1 MKALVID
8 CAVSKLSLAAKNDD
22 KVCVTSYDIGM
33 KQSEILVNAID
44 YVLSS
49 VELKT
54 SDLDYTAIT
63 IGPGSFTGLRLGIS
77 ALKAIQLAYD
87 VPVYGISSLETY
99 AYSLKNVF
107 NLPIISAIDAH
118 KDCFYA
124 TITKNDDILLCEGDY
139 PVEKICE
146 EISKLNINELF
157 ITGPDSQKLKEIIQ
171 SKNSEIKLYY
181 QNYQPICAESLFFIT
196 EEKIKKN
203 DPPLQDYDG
212 PVYLRASEAEIK
224 LNS

>member
-8 CAVSKLSLAAKNDD
+8 CAVSKLSLAAKNED

-33 KQSEILVNAID
+33 KQSEILVSAID

-54 SDLDYTAIT
+54 NELDYTAIT

-77 ALKAIQLAYD
+77 ALKAIQLAYN
-87 VPVYGISSLETY
+87 VPVYGISTLEFY
-99 AYSLKNVF
+99 RYSLNNVF
-107 NLPIISAIDAH
+107 DLPIISAIDAH

-124 TITKNDDILLCEGDY
+124 TITNKNEVLLEEGDH
-139 PVEKICE
+139 PVEKIMQA
-146 EISKLNINELF
+146 ISSLDKLLIV
-157 ITGPDSQKLKEIIQ
+157 GPDSQKLKEII
-171 SKNSEIKLYY
+171 SKENSNIKIFC
-181 QNYQPICAESLFFIT
+181 QNYQPICVESLFYIT

-203 DPPLQDYDG
+203 DPPLHDYDG

>member
-8 CAVSKLSLAAKNDD
+8 CAVSKLSLAAKNED
-22 KVCVTSYDIGM
+22 KICVTSYDIGM
-33 KQSEILVNAID
+33 KQSEILVSAID

-54 SDLDYTAIT
+54 NELDYTAIT

-77 ALKAIQLAYD
+77 ALKAIQLAYN
-87 VPVYGISSLETY
+87 VPVYGISTLEFY
-99 AYSLKNVF
+99 RYSLNNVF
-107 NLPIISAIDAH
+107 DLPIISAIDAH

-124 TITKNDDILLCEGDY
+124 TITNKNEVLLEEGDH
-139 PVEKICE
+139 PVEKIMQA
-146 EISKLNINELF
+146 ISSLDKLLIV
-157 ITGPDSQKLKEIIQ
+157 GPDSQKLKEII
-171 SKNSEIKLYY
+171 SKENSDIKIFC
-181 QNYQPICAESLFFIT
+181 QNYQPICVESLFYIT

-203 DPPLQDYDG
+203 DPPLHDYDG

>member
-8 CAVSKLSLAAKNDD
+8 CAVSKLSLAAKNED
-22 KVCVTSYDIGM
+22 KICVTSYDIGM
-33 KQSEILVNAID
+33 KQSEILVSAID

-54 SDLDYTAIT
+54 NELDYTAIT

-77 ALKAIQLAYD
+77 ALKAIQLAYN
-87 VPVYGISSLETY
+87 VPVYGISTLEFY
-99 AYSLKNVF
+99 KYSLNNVF
-107 NLPIISAIDAH
+107 DLPIISAIDAH

-124 TITKNDDILLCEGDY
+124 TITNNNQILLEEGDH
-139 PVEKICE
+139 PVEKIMQA
-146 EISKLNINELF
+146 ISSLDKLLIV
-157 ITGPDSQKLKEIIQ
+157 GPDSQKLKEII
-171 SKNSEIKLYY
+171 SKENSNIKIFC
-181 QNYQPICAESLFFIT
+181 QNYQPICVESLFYIT

-203 DPPLQDYDG
+203 DPPLHDYDG

>member
-8 CAVSKLSLAAKNDD
+8 CAVSKLSLAAKNED

-33 KQSEILVNAID
+33 KQSEILVSAID

-54 SDLDYTAIT
+54 NELDYTAIT

-77 ALKAIQLAYD
+77 ALKAIQLAYN
-87 VPVYGISSLETY
+87 VPVYGISTLEFY
-99 AYSLKNVF
+99 RYSLNNVF
-107 NLPIISAIDAH
+107 DLPIISAIDAH

-124 TITKNDDILLCEGDY
+124 TITNNNQILLEEGDH
-139 PVEKICE
+139 PVEKIMQA
-146 EISKLNINELF
+146 ISSLDKLLIV
-157 ITGPDSQKLKEIIQ
+157 GPDSQKLKEII
-171 SKNSEIKLYY
+171 SKENSNIKIFC
-181 QNYQPICAESLFFIT
+181 QNYQPICVESLFYIT

-203 DPPLQDYDG
+203 DPPLHDYDG

>member
-8 CAVSKLSLAAKNDD
+8 CAVSKLSLAAKNED

-33 KQSEILVNAID
+33 KQSEILVSAID

-54 SDLDYTAIT
+54 NELDYTAIT

-77 ALKAIQLAYD
+77 ALKAIQLAYN
-87 VPVYGISSLETY
+87 VPVYGISTLEFY
-99 AYSLKNVF
+99 RYSLNNVF
-107 NLPIISAIDAH
+107 DLPIISAIDAH

-124 TITKNDDILLCEGDY
+124 TITNNNQILLEEGDH
-139 PVEKICE
+139 PVEKIMQA
-146 EISKLNINELF
+146 ISSLDKLLIV
-157 ITGPDSQKLKEIIQ
+157 GPDSQKLKEII
-171 SKNSEIKLYY
+171 SKENSNIKIFC
-181 QNYQPICAESLFFIT
+181 QNYQPISVESLFYIS

-203 DPPLQDYDG
+203 DPPMEDYDG

>member
-1 MKALVID
+1 LKALVID
-8 CAVSKLSLAAKNDD
+8 CAVSKLSLAAKNED

-33 KQSEILVNAID
+33 KQSEILVSAID

-54 SDLDYTAIT
+54 NELDYTAIT

-77 ALKAIQLAYD
+77 ALKAIQLAYN
-87 VPVYGISSLETY
+87 VPVYGISTLDFY
-99 AYSLKNVF
+99 RYSLNNVF
-107 NLPIISAIDAH
+107 DLPIISAIDAH

-124 TITKNDDILLCEGDY
+124 TITNNNQILLEEGDH
-139 PVEKICE
+139 PVEKIMQA
-146 EISKLNINELF
+146 ISSLDKLLIV
-157 ITGPDSQKLKEIIQ
+157 GPDSQKLKEII
-171 SKNSEIKLYY
+171 SKENSNIKIFC
-181 QNYQPICAESLFFIT
+181 QNYQPICVESLFYIT
-196 EEKIKKN
+196 EDKIKKN
-203 DPPLQDYDG
+203 DPPLHDYDG

>member
-8 CAVSKLSLAAKNDD
+8 CAVSKISLAAKNED

-33 KQSEILVNAID
+33 KQSEILVSAID

-54 SDLDYTAIT
+54 NELDYTAIT

-77 ALKAIQLAYD
+77 ALKAIQLAYN
-87 VPVYGISSLETY
+87 VPVYGISTLEFY
-99 AYSLKNVF
+99 RYSLNNVF
-107 NLPIISAIDAH
+107 DLPIISAIDAH

-124 TITKNDDILLCEGDY
+124 TITNKNEVLLEEGDH
-139 PVEKICE
+139 PVEKIMQA
-146 EISKLNINELF
+146 ISSLDKLLIV
-157 ITGPDSQKLKEIIQ
+157 GPDSQKLKEII
-171 SKNSEIKLYY
+171 SKENSDIKIFC
-181 QNYQPICAESLFFIT
+181 QNYQPICVESLFYIT

>member
-8 CAVSKLSLAAKNDD
+8 CAVSKLSLAAKNED
-22 KVCVTSYDIGM
+22 KICVTSYDIGM
-33 KQSEILVNAID
+33 KQSEILVSAID

-54 SDLDYTAIT
+54 NELDYTAIT

-77 ALKAIQLAYD
+77 ALKAIQLAYN
-87 VPVYGISSLETY
+87 VPVYGISTLEFY
-99 AYSLKNVF
+99 RYSLNNVF
-107 NLPIISAIDAH
+107 DLPIISAIDAH

-124 TITKNDDILLCEGDY
+124 TITNNNQILLEEGDH
-139 PVEKICE
+139 PVEKIMQA
-146 EISKLNINELF
+146 ISSLDKLLIV
-157 ITGPDSQKLKEIIQ
+157 GPDSQKLKEII
-171 SKNSEIKLYY
+171 SKENSNIKIFC
-181 QNYQPICAESLFFIT
+181 QNYQPICVESLFYIT

-203 DPPLQDYDG
+203 DPPLNDYDG

>member
-8 CAVSKLSLAAKNDD
+8 CAVSKLSLAAKNED

-33 KQSEILVNAID
+33 KQSEILVSAID

-49 VELKT
+49 VELNT
-54 SDLDYTAIT
+54 NELDYTAIT

-77 ALKAIQLAYD
+77 ALKAIQLAYN
-87 VPVYGISSLETY
+87 VPVYGISTLEFHR
-99 AYSLKNVF
+99 YSLNNVF
-107 NLPIISAIDAH
+107 DLPIISAIDAH

-124 TITKNDDILLCEGDY
+124 TITNKNEVLLEEGDH
-139 PVEKICE
+139 PVEKIMQS
-146 EISKLNINELF
+146 ISSLDKLLIV
-157 ITGPDSQKLKEIIQ
+157 GPDSQKLKEII
-171 SKNSEIKLYY
+171 SKENSNIEIFC
-181 QNYQPICAESLFFIT
+181 QNYQPICVESLFYIT
-196 EEKIKKN
+196 EDKIKKN

>member
-8 CAVSKLSLAAKNDD
+8 CAVSKLSLAAKNED
-22 KVCVTSYDIGM
+22 KICVTSYDIGM
-33 KQSEILVNAID
+33 KQSEILVSAID

-54 SDLDYTAIT
+54 NELDYTAIT

-77 ALKAIQLAYD
+77 ALKAIQLAYN
-87 VPVYGISSLETY
+87 VPVYGISTLEFY
-99 AYSLKNVF
+99 RYSLNNVF
-107 NLPIISAIDAH
+107 DLPIISGIDAH

-124 TITKNDDILLCEGDY
+124 TITNKNEVLLEEGDH
-139 PVEKICE
+139 PVEKIMQA
-146 EISKLNINELF
+146 ISSLDKLI
-157 ITGPDSQKLKEIIQ
+157 IVGPDSQKLKEII
-171 SKNSEIKLYY
+171 SKENSNIKIFC
-181 QNYQPICAESLFFIT
+181 QNYQPICVESLFYIT

-203 DPPLQDYDG
+203 DPPLNDYDG

>member
-8 CAVSKLSLAAKNDD
+8 CAVSKLSLAAKNED

-33 KQSEILVNAID
+33 KQSEILVSAID

-54 SDLDYTAIT
+54 NELDYTAIT

-77 ALKAIQLAYD
+77 ALKAIQLAYN
-87 VPVYGISSLETY
+87 VPVYGISTLEFY
-99 AYSLKNVF
+99 RYSLNNVF
-107 NLPIISAIDAH
+107 DLPIISAIDAH

-124 TITKNDDILLCEGDY
+124 TITNKNEVLLEEGDH
-139 PVEKICE
+139 PVEKIMQA
-146 EISKLNINELF
+146 ISSLDKLLIV
-157 ITGPDSQKLKEIIQ
+157 GPDSQKLKEII
-171 SKNSEIKLYY
+171 SKENSNIKIFC
-181 QNYQPICAESLFFIT
+181 QNYQPICVESLFYIT
-196 EEKIKKN
+196 EDKIKKN
-203 DPPLQDYDG
+203 DPPLHDYDG

>member
-8 CAVSKLSLAAKNDD
+8 CAVSKLSLAAKNED

-33 KQSEILVNAID
+33 KQSEILVSAID

-54 SDLDYTAIT
+54 NELDYTAIT

-77 ALKAIQLAYD
+77 ALKAIQLAYN
-87 VPVYGISSLETY
+87 VPVYGISTLEFY
-99 AYSLKNVF
+99 RYSLNNVF
-107 NLPIISAIDAH
+107 DLPIISAIDAH
-118 KDCFYA
+118 KDWFYA
-124 TITKNDDILLCEGDY
+124 TITNKNEVLLEEGDH
-139 PVEKICE
+139 PVEKIMQA
-146 EISKLNINELF
+146 ISSLDKLLIV
-157 ITGPDSQKLKEIIQ
+157 GPDSQKLKEII
-171 SKNSEIKLYY
+171 SKENSDIKIFC
-181 QNYQPICAESLFFIT
+181 QNYQPICVESLFYIT

-203 DPPLQDYDG
+203 DPPLHDYDG

>member
-8 CAVSKLSLAAKNDD
+8 CAVSKLSLAAKNED

-33 KQSEILVNAID
+33 KQSEILVSAID

-54 SDLDYTAIT
+54 NELDYTAIT

-77 ALKAIQLAYD
+77 ALKAIQLAYN
-87 VPVYGISSLETY
+87 VPVYGISTLEFY
-99 AYSLKNVF
+99 RYSLNNF
-107 NLPIISAIDAH
+107 FDLPIISAIDAH

-124 TITKNDDILLCEGDY
+124 TITNKNEVLLEEGDH
-139 PVEKICE
+139 PVEKIMQA
-146 EISKLNINELF
+146 ISSLDNLLIV
-157 ITGPDSQKLKEIIQ
+157 GPDSQKLKEII
-171 SKNSEIKLYY
+171 SKENSNIKIFC
-181 QNYQPICAESLFFIT
+181 QNYQPICVESLFYIT
-196 EEKIKKN
+196 EDKIKKN

>member
-8 CAVSKLSLAAKNDD
+8 CAVSKLSLAAKNED

-33 KQSEILVNAID
+33 KQSEILVSAID

-54 SDLDYTAIT
+54 NELDYTAIT

-77 ALKAIQLAYD
+77 ALKAIQLAYN
-87 VPVYGISSLETY
+87 VPVYGISTLEFY
-99 AYSLKNVF
+99 RYSLNNVF
-107 NLPIISAIDAH
+107 DLPIISAIDAH

-124 TITKNDDILLCEGDY
+124 TITNRNEVLLEEGDH
-139 PVEKICE
+139 PVEKIMQA
-146 EISKLNINELF
+146 ISSLDKLLIV
-157 ITGPDSQKLKEIIQ
+157 GPDSQKLKEIIA
-171 SKNSEIKLYY
+171 KENDKIKIFC
-181 QNYQPICAESLFFIT
+181 QNYQPICVESLFYIT